1 MGHAVASSALL
12 SSFFLCLYSTLATP
26 VPEENFLRCFS
37 THSSTPNAGSQVM
50 IIHTPNNS
58 TSNYT
63 SLLQS
68 SIQNLRFRNP
78 TTPKPLLIVTPTQKS
93 HVRASIICCKTH
105 GLQLRVRSGGHDY
118 EGLSYLSSYARP
130 FIVVDLLNLRSI
142 AVHLRSQ
149 TMWVQAGATLGEVYH
164 KIANASNVLGFPAGL
179 CHTIGTGG
187 HFGAGGIGTLM
198 RKHGLASDK
207 IIDASFIDAEG
218 RILNR
223 KSMGE
228 ELFWAIRGGGASSFG
243 VVLEWKIRLVH
254 VPPTVTVFTFS
265 KTLEQGATKLVGKW
279 QSIAHQF
286 PEDLFIRLLIQPRN
300 GSTIQVLFNS
310 LFLGTLEKLMLLMHE
325 RFPELG
331 LQRKDCL
338 EMSWIES
345 AVNFSGL
352 NSVDDLLNRGL
363 QVKTFYKAKS
373 DFLEKPI
380 SQIGLEGIWKRLLE
394 DDTMYMIIDP
404 MGGKMS
410 RISASKIAFPYRKR
424 YIYNIQYLVRW
435 GDGDDNG
442 EKHLDSIRRLH
453 EYLTPHVSQSPRGAY
468 LNYRDLDLGMNQ
480 EGNVSYSTA
489 TVWGEQYF
497 GANFKRLARVKGAVD
512 PTNFFIDE
520 QSIPPLLAESRV
532 IKCR

>member
-63 SLLQS
+63 SHLH
-68 SIQNLRFRNP
+68 P
-78 TTPKPLLIVTPTQKS
+78 TILHPKPQISEPHHPKTSPYP
-93 HVRASIICCKTH
+93 SIICCKTH

-198 RKHGLASDK
+198 RKHGLAADH

-228 ELFWAIRGGGASSFG
+228 DLFWAIRGGGASSFG

-380 SQIGLEGIWKRLLE
+380 SQI
-394 DDTMYMIIDP
+394 
-404 MGGKMS
+404 
-410 RISASKIAFPYRKR
+410 
-424 YIYNIQYLVRW
+424 
-435 GDGDDNG
+435 DDNG

-453 EYLTPHVSQSPRGAY
+453 EYLTPQVSPRGAY

-489 TVWGEQYF
+489 RVWGEQYF

-512 PTNFFIDE
+512 RTNFFIDE

-532 IKCR
+532 VKCR

>member
-1 MGHAVASSALL
+1 MAIGMDLPSAL
-12 SSFFLCLYSTLATP
+12 
-26 VPEENFLRCFS
+26 E
-37 THSSTPNAGSQVM
+37 
-50 IIHTPNNS
+50 IHT
-58 TSNYT
+58 
-63 SLLQS
+63 
-68 SIQNLRFRNP
+68 
-78 TTPKPLLIVTPTQKS
+78 
-93 HVRASIICCKTH
+93 C
-105 GLQLRVRSGGHDY
+105 G
-118 EGLSYLSSYARP
+118 
-130 FIVVDLLNLRSI
+130 
-142 AVHLRSQ
+142 
-149 TMWVQAGATLGEVYH
+149 
-164 KIANASNVLGFPAGL
+164 
-179 CHTIGTGG
+179 IGTGG

-198 RKHGLASDK
+198 RKHGLAADH

-228 ELFWAIRGGGASSFG
+228 DLFWAIRGGGASSFG

-300 GSTIQVLFNS
+300 GSTMQVLFNS

-331 LQRKDCL
+331 LQKKDCL

-442 EKHLDSIRRLH
+442 EKHLDSFRRLH

-489 TVWGEQYF
+489 RVWGDQYF

-512 PTNFFIDE
+512 RTNFFINE
-520 QSIPPLLAESRV
+520 QSIPPLLAESGV
-532 IKCR
+532 VKCR